1 MTPEMLLALVQA
13 RGAQLDGVS
22 GGGRPEWTLVEC
34 AFGCAGLSESRMA
47 AFWWRYARDPTSRA
61 IVTQVLSEEAQW
73 IKRREH
79 WPDKVAGLPY
89 LTELVEV
96 VVAEEH
102 MSELQRHRLLLGPG
116 GQQSCSLPAAMA
128 QPRGRDQFADDQP
141 RAGPAAEESERRA
154 GCSGHRCQ
162 HDGRVNPD

>member
-73 IKRREH
+73 IKRRDR

-102 MSELQRHRLLLGPG
+102 MSELQRHRLLERMAHAWGEEVWNRYLARKHRTLGAVLDRLCVDG
-116 GQQSCSLPAAMA
+116 HEHIS
-128 QPRGRDQFADDQP
+128 RRIREDD
-141 RAGPAAEESERRA
+141 
-154 GCSGHRCQ
+154 
-162 HDGRVNPD
+162 